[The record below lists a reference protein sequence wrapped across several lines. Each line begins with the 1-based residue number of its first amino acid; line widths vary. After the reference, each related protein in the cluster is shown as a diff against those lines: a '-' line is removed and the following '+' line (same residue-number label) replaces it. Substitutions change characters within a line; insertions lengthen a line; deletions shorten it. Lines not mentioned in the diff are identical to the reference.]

1 MQLQNAPE
9 APRAIG
15 PYSHAVHVGDLV
27 FCSGQTPI
35 DPGTMELV
43 GDDIQAQTK
52 QVLQNLEA
60 VLTSLGLDLASV
72 IKTTVFLTTMEDFQ
86 GMNAVYAEMFGAHRP
101 SRTTVAVKENP
112 LGALVEIECIA
123 EAHSRSQGSDIGDG

>member
-15 PYSHAVHVGDLV
+15 PYSHAVQVGDLV

-43 GDDIQAQTK
+43 GDDIQAQTT
-52 QVLQNLEA
+52 QVLQNLDA
-60 VLTSLGLDLASV
+60 VLTSLGLDLTSV

-112 LGALVEIECIA
+112 LGALVEIECIS
-123 EAHSRSQGSDIGDG
+123 EAHRRTKDPEPRDV

>member
-1 MQLQNAPE
+1 MQFQNAPE
-9 APRAIG
+9 APGAIG

-35 DPGTMELV
+35 DPGTMKLV
-43 GDDIQAQTK
+43 GDDIQVQTK

-60 VLTSLGLDLASV
+60 VLTSLGLKLSSV
-72 IKTTVFLTTMEDFQ
+72 IKTTVFLASMEDFQ

-101 SRTTVAVKENP
+101 ARTTVAVKENP

-123 EAHSRSQGSDIGDG
+123 EARSRSQES

>member
-1 MQLQNAPE
+1 MQSIHASE
-9 APRAIG
+9 APGAIG
-15 PYSHAVHVGDLV
+15 PYSHAVRVGDLV

-35 DPGTMELV
+35 DPATTELV
-43 GDDIQAQTK
+43 DDDIQEQTK
-52 QVLQNLEA
+52 QVLKNLEA
-60 VLTSLGLDLASV
+60 VLKSIGLDLSDV
-72 IKTTVFLTTMEDFQ
+72 IKTTVFLTAMEDFK

-123 EAHSRSQGSDIGDG
+123 EAHRRSQASEQGDG

>member
-9 APRAIG
+9 APGAIG

-35 DPGTMELV
+35 DPGTMKLV
-43 GDDIQAQTK
+43 GDDIQVQTK
-52 QVLQNLEA
+52 QVLLNLEA
-60 VLTSLGLDLASV
+60 VLTSLGLKLSSV
-72 IKTTVFLTTMEDFQ
+72 IKTTVFLASMEDFQ
-86 GMNAVYAEMFGAHRP
+86 AMNAVYAEMFGAHRP
-101 SRTTVAVKENP
+101 ARTTVAVKENP

-123 EAHSRSQGSDIGDG
+123 EARSRSQES